1 VAYSAPADNTQVRN
15 QAALVSM
22 LWTEHSHNDLH
33 NLRYSR
39 TVQATGT
46 KPEALQT
53 LLIEYGAF
61 NIVAQRVDNDLILV
75 LISDKIPGRLG
86 RDLNVDVEKGASD
99 AGDVSD
105 RESSRP
111 IVVQKQKA
119 KTLARYIAKQTEGMN
134 ASNDDDR

>member
-1 VAYSAPADNTQVRN
+1 
-15 QAALVSM
+15 M

-86 RDLNVDVEKGASD
+86 RDLNVDVEKGTSD
-99 AGDVSD
+99 ASDVSD